1 MGGVSKAA
9 LYVAA
14 HPLSFALQTLRGFR
28 KNQGMLLAG
37 AIAYYALLSIVPV
50 LILSVIVLS
59 HFVDQAELLNLLG
72 RSLAWLVPNQAEAV
86 LADVAHFLENG
97 AAIGS
102 VLLVTL
108 MAFSSAAFSVLEK
121 ALSVIFAHHATGKKR
136 HFLISAVLP
145 YCFMLFLWAAL
156 LCVMLASFIL
166 QAMARES
173 IHLFGHVWSLDGL
186 SGALLYI
193 LGLAAEAFIVAAIYL
208 VMPIR
213 RIRLSHA
220 LIGGVTAT
228 ALWELVRQILI
239 WYFASLSNASIVY
252 GSFATA
258 VIMLLSMEVAAALL
272 LLGAQV
278 IAEYERIERDG

>member
-1 MGGVSKAA
+1 MAVISKAA
-9 LYVAA
+9 RYVAA
-14 HPLSFALQTLRGFR
+14 HPLSFVLQTLRGFR

-37 AIAYYALLSIVPV
+37 AVAYYALLSIVPV

-59 HFVDQAELLNLLG
+59 RFVDQAELLNILG

-86 LADVAHFLENG
+86 LADVARFLANG
-97 AAIGS
+97 VAIGS

-121 ALSVIFAHHATGKKR
+121 ALSVIFAQPETEKKR
-136 HFLISAVLP
+136 HILVSAVLP

-156 LCVMLASFIL
+156 LCVMLASVIL

-173 IHLFGHVWSLDGL
+173 LHIFGQNWSLGGL
-186 SGALLYI
+186 SGVLLHF
-193 LGLAAEAFIVAAIYL
+193 LGLTVEAFIVAAIYL

-239 WYFASLSNASIVY
+239 WYFASLSKASIVY

>member
-1 MGGVSKAA
+1 
-9 LYVAA
+9 
-14 HPLSFALQTLRGFR
+14 
-28 KNQGMLLAG
+28 
-37 AIAYYALLSIVPV
+37 
-50 LILSVIVLS
+50 
-59 HFVDQAELLNLLG
+59 
-72 RSLAWLVPNQAEAV
+72 
-86 LADVAHFLENG
+86 
-97 AAIGS
+97 
-102 VLLVTL
+102 
-108 MAFSSAAFSVLEK
+108 
-121 ALSVIFAHHATGKKR
+121 
-136 HFLISAVLP
+136 
-145 YCFMLFLWAAL
+145 MLFLWAAL
-156 LCVMLASFIL
+156 LCVMLASVIL

-173 IHLFGHVWSLDGL
+173 LHIFGQNWSLGGL
-186 SGALLYI
+186 SGVLLHF
-193 LGLAAEAFIVAAIYL
+193 LGLTVEAFIVAAIYL

-239 WYFASLSNASIVY
+239 WYFASLSKASIVY